1 MYSWRRWRDT
11 GRFERYSHSQSDEG
25 HSSGQKDSQCQCISS
40 KSRELAR
47 VSSLESTSRPRAF
60 SSVDRKREIWLSVLG
75 VEEAFAL
82 ICVYETI
89 STCLRRKV
97 VVVVVVVVVTGAE
110 FRVTLRDSEEHQG
123 KKKTIKVDG
132 TVNMKQ
138 SK

>member
-1 MYSWRRWRDT
+1 M
-11 GRFERYSHSQSDEG
+11 
-25 HSSGQKDSQCQCISS
+25 
-40 KSRELAR
+40 
-47 VSSLESTSRPRAF
+47 SSLESTSRPRAF

-97 VVVVVVVVVTGAE
+97 VVVVVVTGAE
-110 FRVTLRDSEEHQG
+110 FRVALRDSEEHQG
-123 KKKTIKVDG
+123 KKKTIKGDG
-132 TVNMKQ
+132 TVHMKQ